1 MDNKVKKIAVI
12 FLALIAFSLAVIQLN
27 LNHSL
32 SSLKDELNSIQK
44 LERRQD
50 KIRKLLIDLIA
61 KKASNPIDYEDQ
73 IMEYKALSDSIN
85 KYDNELTEYGYRK
98 DNSQILFL
106 IQSKI
111 DKLTTQKRKAENEQ
125 KRIQGRKL
133 ENQLINQNNHI
144 GEILV
149 SRKFQ
154 NQSNGLRTYLT
165 FEADEGY
172 HGRTGAAILWN
183 NVVDCKYVY
192 TYHING
198 NEIKVDFF
206 KSTCGAFSKDNTFIY
221 DEDSKTLNCYIEGR
235 KFVFY

>member
-111 DKLTTQKRKAENEQ
+111 DKLTTQKRKAENE
-125 KRIQGRKL
+125 
-133 ENQLINQNNHI
+133 
-144 GEILV
+144 
-149 SRKFQ
+149 
-154 NQSNGLRTYLT
+154 
-165 FEADEGY
+165 
-172 HGRTGAAILWN
+172 
-183 NVVDCKYVY
+183 
-192 TYHING
+192 
-198 NEIKVDFF
+198 
-206 KSTCGAFSKDNTFIY
+206 
-221 DEDSKTLNCYIEGR
+221 
-235 KFVFY
+235 